1 VETRDLQAK
10 TVLIPCK
17 RPDTWFGTHYT
28 LNLYR
33 GCQHQCVYCDT
44 RSECYGIEAFD
55 SEVLV
60 KANALELLACELP
73 RKRRRGV
80 VGLGSMNDPYMPLEA
95 TRRLTRG
102 ALELLARHRFPLHLI
117 TKGTLVTRD
126 VDLLQQIGQVFA
138 AVSISITTP
147 DDALAGKLEPGAPP
161 SSARFAALSALRR
174 AGILAGVTL
183 MPVLPFL
190 EDDPAAIRALVD
202 RAAEAGASWII
213 PAFGVTLRDRQR
225 ATLYRHLDALFP
237 GLSACYRASFG
248 DAYFAPARG
257 IRTLEAVFREAC
269 QAHGI
274 PSRFPGW
281 QPTGPEQLSLF

>member
-1 VETRDLQAK
+1 METRDIEAK

-60 KANALELLACELP
+60 KANALELLASELP

-102 ALELLARHRFPLHLI
+102 ALELLARFRFPLHLI

-126 VDLLQQIGQVFA
+126 VDLLQEIGRVFA
-138 AVSISITTP
+138 AVSLSITTP
-147 DDALAGKLEPGAPP
+147 DDALAAKLEPKAPP
-161 SSARFAALSALRR
+161 SSERFAALATLRR
-174 AGILAGVTL
+174 AGIPAGVTL

-190 EDDPAAIRALVD
+190 EDDPEAIRTLVE
-202 RAAEAGASWII
+202 RAAQAGASWII

-237 GLSACYRASFG
+237 GLSARYRASFR

-257 IRTLEAVFREAC
+257 MHALEVVFQEAC
-269 QAHGI
+269 RTHGI
-274 PSRFPGW
+274 PTRFPGW
-281 QPTGPEQLSLF
+281 QPSEPEQLALF